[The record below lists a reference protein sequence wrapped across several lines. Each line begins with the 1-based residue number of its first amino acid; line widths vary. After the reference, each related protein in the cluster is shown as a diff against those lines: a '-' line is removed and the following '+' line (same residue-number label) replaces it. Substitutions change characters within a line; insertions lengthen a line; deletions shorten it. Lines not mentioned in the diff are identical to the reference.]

1 MRIHLSPTI
10 STTLTKISS
19 TVKVENYVFEEEPL
33 RRPDFPVAAPPTPV
47 PRVRKI
53 SPDIHIHPAG
63 CPDYLLSPPEPQ
75 EDGFLIVP
83 ARSSRSARTR
93 RQERLPPSPRPL
105 PTPPGPPPSCPTPK
119 ITCCPWANS
128 PSASTSTSSL
138 ASSDAED
145 AATRFFI
152 EAAPY
157 LFMNINGSSSKG
169 GESRDPDSPDS
180 STDAAS
186 CDKVPGPQD
195 DTMALNKTQAEA
207 IRDVAADA
215 DFLEDIGLSR
225 QAFVALLDGIDIQLG
240 EDCAGRD

>member
-1 MRIHLSPTI
+1 
-10 STTLTKISS
+10 
-19 TVKVENYVFEEEPL
+19 
-33 RRPDFPVAAPPTPV
+33 
-47 PRVRKI
+47 
-53 SPDIHIHPAG
+53 
-63 CPDYLLSPPEPQ
+63 
-75 EDGFLIVP
+75 
-83 ARSSRSARTR
+83 
-93 RQERLPPSPRPL
+93 
-105 PTPPGPPPSCPTPK
+105 
-119 ITCCPWANS
+119 
-128 PSASTSTSSL
+128 
-138 ASSDAED
+138 
-145 AATRFFI
+145 
-152 EAAPY
+152 
-157 LFMNINGSSSKG
+157 MNINGSSSKG